1 MRKSKDTTTAAEA
14 KPKRGYK
21 TKPKDKQPSQAGRY
35 VIVGTKILPKDYFLL
50 KRVAT
55 HKGQTIYRFMNRLIL
70 DAIAEER
77 KFCEENGIRPG
88 LRGRRPKG
96 FKFQHEPQQ
105 LEFSFDT

>member
-1 MRKSKDTTTAAEA
+1 MKKAKDTTAAEA

-77 KFCEENGIRPG
+77 AYCEENGIRPG